1 MLAAHTNAS
10 EALCR
15 RLPAAAVPVV
25 INFLRR
31 NPVQVRVSKP
41 RITKLGDYR
50 NAYGTQP
57 HRISV
62 NANLNKYAFL
72 VTLVHE
78 FAHYTT
84 FVRTRRMT
92 NPHGKAWKDDYA
104 QLMRPFMSRDVFPAD
119 ILHALEHHLHD
130 APASSCTDHN
140 LLRILRRY
148 DPDPVLFVEELQE
161 RSIFRLNGKLF
172 VKGTRLRTR
181 FKCRCLNDRRTY
193 HIDAVAEVQVD
204 RPVQARKAG

>member
-1 MLAAHTNAS
+1 MLTAHTNAS
-10 EALCR
+10 EALRR
-15 RLPAAAVPVV
+15 RLPASAVPVV
-25 INFLRR
+25 ENFLRR
-31 NPVQVRVSKP
+31 NPVQVRVAKP
-41 RITKLGDYR
+41 RTTKLGDYR
-50 NAYGTQP
+50 NAAGTQP

-84 FVRTRRMT
+84 FVRTRRMK
-92 NPHGKAWKDDYA
+92 NPHGAAWKEDYSK
-104 QLMRPFMSRDVFPAD
+104 LMRPFMSREIFPAD
-119 ILHALEHHLHD
+119 VLQALEHHLLD

-140 LLRILRRY
+140 LLRILKRY
-148 DPDPVLFVEELQE
+148 DPDPVLFVEELQD

-172 VKGTRLRTR
+172 VKGARLRTR

-193 HIDAVAEVQVD
+193 HIDAVAEVQVNEL
-204 RPVQARKAG
+204 VLARRAG

>member
-1 MLAAHTNAS
+1 MLTAHTNAS
-10 EALCR
+10 EALRR
-15 RLPAAAVPVV
+15 RLPASAVPVV
-25 INFLRR
+25 EHFLRR

-50 NAYGTQP
+50 NATGSQP

-78 FAHYTT
+78 FAHYST

-92 NPHGKAWKDDYA
+92 KPHGAAWKEDYSK
-104 QLMRPFMSRDVFPAD
+104 LMRPFMSREIFPAD
-119 ILHALEHHLHD
+119 LLVALEHHLQD

-140 LLRILRRY
+140 LLRILKRY
-148 DPDPVLFVEELQE
+148 DPDPVLFVEELQD

-172 VKGTRLRTR
+172 VKGNRLRTR

-193 HIDAVAEVQVD
+193 HIDAVAEVQVNEL
-204 RPVQARKAG
+204 VLARRAG

>member
-1 MLAAHTNAS
+1 MLTAHTNAT
-10 EALCR
+10 EALRR

-25 INFLRR
+25 ENWMRR
-31 NPVQVRVSKP
+31 NPVQVRVSRP
-41 RITKLGDYR
+41 RTTKLGDYR
-50 NAYGTQP
+50 NATRTQP
-57 HRISV
+57 HRVSV

-78 FAHYTT
+78 FAHYAT

-92 NPHGKAWKDDYA
+92 NPHGKAWKDDYSK
-104 QLMRPFMSRDVFPAD
+104 LMRPFLSRDVFPAD
-119 ILHALEHHLHD
+119 VLEALEHHLHD

-148 DPDPVLFVEELQE
+148 DPDPVLFVEELEE

-172 VKGTRLRTR
+172 VKGARLRTR

-204 RPVQARKAG
+204 APAQARRAG